1 MNIALFYLMH
11 IYCICLVN
19 CDASYAGQNKK
30 IKLSTFSIDTLYII
44 ILCKC
49 KLIQSFISS
58 LQCLPMCFRI
68 CEIISNLVRFM

>member
-30 IKLSTFSIDTLYII
+30 NKVIHFQYRYII
-44 ILCKC
+44 HNYIV
-49 KLIQSFISS
+49 Q
-58 LQCLPMCFRI
+58 M
-68 CEIISNLVRFM
+68 